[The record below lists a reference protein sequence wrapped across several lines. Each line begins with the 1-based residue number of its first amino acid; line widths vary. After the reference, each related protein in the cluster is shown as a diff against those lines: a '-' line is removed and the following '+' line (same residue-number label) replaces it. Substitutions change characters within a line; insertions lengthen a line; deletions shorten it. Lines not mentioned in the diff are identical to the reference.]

1 MQFTKFAVIASLA
14 AAASAWSNET
24 WVTTTVDTY
33 TTVCPQATTLT
44 HNGVTYTATASQTIT
59 ITNCPCTVSYKPTT
73 TPVVPSYQNTTTPA
87 VPAQVKTTSVGTAVA
102 PSPTKT
108 YVTNAANKAVAGSA
122 AALGGLLGVAAY
134 FL

>member
-24 WVTTTVDTY
+24 WVTTTVDVY
-33 TTVCPQATTLT
+33 TTVCPLATTLT
-44 HNGVTYTATASQTIT
+44 HNGQTYTATASQTIT
-59 ITNCPCTVSYKPTT
+59 ITNCPCTVSYKPTV
-73 TPVVPSYQNTTTPA
+73 TPVVPPPSYVNTTVVPVKPTTAPA
-87 VPAQVKTTSVGTAVA
+87 GTAVVPTTKA
-102 PSPTKT
+102 PAFTG
-108 YVTNAANKAVAGSA
+108 AANKAVAGSA

>member
-44 HNGVTYTATASQTIT
+44 HNGVTYTATAVSSALIKKRRRNWLTDLSTI
-59 ITNCPCTVSYKPTT
+59 VADHHHHQL
-73 TPVVPSYQNTTTPA
+73 PVHR
-87 VPAQVKTTSVGTAVA
+87 
-102 PSPTKT
+102 
-108 YVTNAANKAVAGSA
+108 
-122 AALGGLLGVAAY
+122 
-134 FL
+134 